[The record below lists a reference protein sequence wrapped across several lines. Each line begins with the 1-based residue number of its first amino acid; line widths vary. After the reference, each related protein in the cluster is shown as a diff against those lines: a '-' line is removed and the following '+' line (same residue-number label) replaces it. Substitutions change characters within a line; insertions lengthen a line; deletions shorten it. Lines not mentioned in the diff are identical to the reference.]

1 MLRPTGFACG
11 GLPTDATW
19 SRRCKD
25 GAHDHRTLDRRA
37 CGFTR
42 TARVEGHPNPG
53 TRRKP
58 PHDHTSPPAG
68 TRLRTP
74 ARSDCW
80 PSSQRI
86 QLDRGLRGRDRD
98 AVAARWSPRQNLNRH
113 ALGRC
118 TAHLGGP
125 IAATLDAAA
134 AVLRE
139 RDAARAERRAHG
151 AQARLSARVLT
162 IVPLGFAA
170 WSAVTSQQTR
180 AVYLSTAAGAACA
193 AFGLM
198 LNALGWRWI
207 NRILDPT

>member
-1 MLRPTGFACG
+1 MTTAVLIGMLAASVALRASRFVRMPTRGARRRTIRRPRPPVPDYA
-11 GLPTDATW
+11 GLLEAIARQVRSGSSLTAAFVAEMKTPSPLSGVVGRISAGVSLADAL
-19 SRRCKD
+19 RD
-25 GAHDHRTLDRRA
+25 LVPDDAELALAVQALRA
-37 CGFTR
+37 
-42 TARVEGHPNPG
+42 
-53 TRRKP
+53 
-58 PHDHTSPPAG
+58 
-68 TRLRTP
+68 
-74 ARSDCW
+74 
-80 PSSQRI
+80 
-86 QLDRGLRGRDRD
+86 
-98 AVAARWSPRQNLNRH
+98 
-113 ALGRC
+113 

-139 RDAARAERRAHG
+139 RSAARAERRAHG

-193 AFGLM
+193 ACGLT

-207 NRILDPT
+207 NRILGPM